1 MATLAYPDKYVLS
14 SRFSSSILKAVFSVR
29 LYSISSDENKTLLFS
44 NGKSHLFF
52 FFFSLSMILNNRF
65 HAATKVAKLPSLEST
80 FTDET
85 RLLLYA
91 LKSQAMHGPT
101 EIKSKWH
108 MTREERGKYET
119 WANLGKMSN
128 FEAMRLY
135 VKLLE
140 EEDKYWYEAI
150 DEETM
155 EIKENFGKVMTE
167 EERMNSNNASACA
180 RVKKV
185 AKWAEAMERGR
196 WETTTTTTTST
207 SKPPCPRYQ
216 HGATL
221 TGDGSKMIV
230 SGGCYRGRFVADT
243 YAFDVAASR
252 WRKMEYTEDE
262 RVWGKSFKQE
272 EKESL
277 APISGHRLI
286 TLKDGYTYSFGGK
299 FSKGSKRA
307 NDTDLAVFRLALME
321 AEENSSS
328 SSSTSVLKG
337 AWIPVHVKGKRG
349 PCARRGMSVTKVG
362 KDGDVVV
369 FGGEDED
376 RRYLND
382 CWRLDFK
389 TMSWVACD
397 ENTNALT
404 GNSSEDQK
412 EKAAVASV
420 SATFVTPAARAEH
433 VAIPWGRDK
442 MIIFGGT
449 GASFKCFDDL
459 YALDVSSGKWKAV
472 SASSSSNNNVS
483 KTPLARAGHCVA
495 SLKND
500 RYALIIGGGNNQNG
514 VLETAILDLNEVKW
528 ITSDDE
534 NNPEFMKFESPK
546 FVGEGMSA
554 VSFES
559 VDGNE
564 SVLMTFGGYNGSCGN
579 DLQVYKLPNEFPT
592 RGTTI
597 AKETT
602 TTTGKTTTTPST
614 NNNNN
619 NNKGDG
625 EDEKKIAELHHLLT
639 QAREEANQIRA
650 DARLVVDAHASLQ
663 SKLEHTER
671 MRVDAESLLKSE
683 RKIKAQLNDKLER
696 LDRENLRLRE
706 RLKEYEGNNKA
717 WF

>member
-1 MATLAYPDKYVLS
+1 M
-14 SRFSSSILKAVFSVR
+14 
-29 LYSISSDENKTLLFS
+29 
-44 NGKSHLFF
+44 
-52 FFFSLSMILNNRF
+52 MIINNRF

-472 SASSSSNNNVS
+472 SASSSSNNNAS

-579 DLQVYKLPNEFPT
+579 DLQVYKLPNEFPI

-619 NNKGDG
+619 NSKGDG

>member
-1 MATLAYPDKYVLS
+1 
-14 SRFSSSILKAVFSVR
+14 
-29 LYSISSDENKTLLFS
+29 
-44 NGKSHLFF
+44 
-52 FFFSLSMILNNRF
+52 MIIINNRF

-472 SASSSSNNNVS
+472 SASSSSNNNAS

-592 RGTTI
+592 RGTAI

-619 NNKGDG
+619 NSKGDG

>member
-1 MATLAYPDKYVLS
+1 M
-14 SRFSSSILKAVFSVR
+14 
-29 LYSISSDENKTLLFS
+29 
-44 NGKSHLFF
+44 
-52 FFFSLSMILNNRF
+52 MIINNRF

-91 LKSQAMHGPT
+91 LKSQAIHGPT

-119 WANLGKMSN
+119 WANLGEMSN

-196 WETTTTTTTST
+196 WETTTTTATST

-472 SASSSSNNNVS
+472 SASSSSNNNAS

-592 RGTTI
+592 RGTAI

-619 NNKGDG
+619 NSKGDG

>member
-1 MATLAYPDKYVLS
+1 
-14 SRFSSSILKAVFSVR
+14 
-29 LYSISSDENKTLLFS
+29 
-44 NGKSHLFF
+44 
-52 FFFSLSMILNNRF
+52 MIINNRF

-196 WETTTTTTTST
+196 WETTTTTTST

-328 SSSTSVLKG
+328 SSTSVLKG

-349 PCARRGMSVTKVG
+349 PCARRGMSVTKIG

-472 SASSSSNNNVS
+472 SASSSSNNNAS

-579 DLQVYKLPNEFPT
+579 DLQVYKLPNEFPI

-619 NNKGDG
+619 NSKGDG

>member
-1 MATLAYPDKYVLS
+1 
-14 SRFSSSILKAVFSVR
+14 
-29 LYSISSDENKTLLFS
+29 
-44 NGKSHLFF
+44 
-52 FFFSLSMILNNRF
+52 MIINNRF

-91 LKSQAMHGPT
+91 LKSQAIHGPT

-328 SSSTSVLKG
+328 SSSSSTSVLKG

-472 SASSSSNNNVS
+472 SASSSSNNNAS

-528 ITSDDE
+528 ITSHDE
-534 NNPEFMKFESPK
+534 NDPEFMKFESPK

-602 TTTGKTTTTPST
+602 TTTGKT
-614 NNNNN
+614 NNNS
-619 NNKGDG
+619 KGDG

-663 SKLEHTER
+663 SKLEQTER

-696 LDRENLRLRE
+696 LDRENLRLRD
-706 RLKEYEGNNKA
+706 RLKEYEGNTKA

>member
-1 MATLAYPDKYVLS
+1 
-14 SRFSSSILKAVFSVR
+14 
-29 LYSISSDENKTLLFS
+29 
-44 NGKSHLFF
+44 
-52 FFFSLSMILNNRF
+52 MILNNRF

-196 WETTTTTTTST
+196 WETTNTTITST

-619 NNKGDG
+619 NNNKGDG

>member
-1 MATLAYPDKYVLS
+1 
-14 SRFSSSILKAVFSVR
+14 VFG
-29 LYSISSDENKTLLFS
+29 ENKTPNFS

-52 FFFSLSMILNNRF
+52 FFFFSLSMMIINNRF

-91 LKSQAMHGPT
+91 LKSQAIHGPT

-602 TTTGKTTTTPST
+602 TTTGKTTTAPST

-619 NNKGDG
+619 NSKGDG

>member
-1 MATLAYPDKYVLS
+1 
-14 SRFSSSILKAVFSVR
+14 
-29 LYSISSDENKTLLFS
+29 
-44 NGKSHLFF
+44 
-52 FFFSLSMILNNRF
+52 MILNNRF

-321 AEENSSS
+321 AEENSSSS

-619 NNKGDG
+619 NSKGDG

>member
-1 MATLAYPDKYVLS
+1 M
-14 SRFSSSILKAVFSVR
+14 
-29 LYSISSDENKTLLFS
+29 
-44 NGKSHLFF
+44 
-52 FFFSLSMILNNRF
+52 MIINNRF

-91 LKSQAMHGPT
+91 LKSQAIHGPT

-528 ITSDDE
+528 ITSHDE
-534 NNPEFMKFESPK
+534 NDPEFMKFESPK

-619 NNKGDG
+619 NSKGDG

>member
-1 MATLAYPDKYVLS
+1 M
-14 SRFSSSILKAVFSVR
+14 
-29 LYSISSDENKTLLFS
+29 
-44 NGKSHLFF
+44 
-52 FFFSLSMILNNRF
+52 MILNNRF

-579 DLQVYKLPNEFPT
+579 DLQVYKLPNEFPI

-619 NNKGDG
+619 NSKGDG

-706 RLKEYEGNNKA
+706 RLKEYEGNNNKA

>member
-1 MATLAYPDKYVLS
+1 
-14 SRFSSSILKAVFSVR
+14 
-29 LYSISSDENKTLLFS
+29 
-44 NGKSHLFF
+44 
-52 FFFSLSMILNNRF
+52 MIIINNRF

-91 LKSQAMHGPT
+91 LKSQAIHGPT

-397 ENTNALT
+397 ENTSALT

-412 EKAAVASV
+412 KKTAVASV

-472 SASSSSNNNVS
+472 SASSSSNNNAS

-579 DLQVYKLPNEFPT
+579 DLQVYKLPNEFPI

-619 NNKGDG
+619 NSKGDG

>member
-1 MATLAYPDKYVLS
+1 
-14 SRFSSSILKAVFSVR
+14 
-29 LYSISSDENKTLLFS
+29 
-44 NGKSHLFF
+44 
-52 FFFSLSMILNNRF
+52 MILNNRF

-91 LKSQAMHGPT
+91 LKSQAIHGPT

-472 SASSSSNNNVS
+472 SASSSSNNNAS

-579 DLQVYKLPNEFPT
+579 DLQVYKLPNEFPI

-619 NNKGDG
+619 NSKGDG

-706 RLKEYEGNNKA
+706 RLKEYEGNNNKA

>member
-1 MATLAYPDKYVLS
+1 
-14 SRFSSSILKAVFSVR
+14 
-29 LYSISSDENKTLLFS
+29 
-44 NGKSHLFF
+44 
-52 FFFSLSMILNNRF
+52 
-65 HAATKVAKLPSLEST
+65 
-80 FTDET
+80 
-85 RLLLYA
+85 
-91 LKSQAMHGPT
+91 MHGPT

-472 SASSSSNNNVS
+472 SASSSSNNNAS

-619 NNKGDG
+619 NSKGDG

-683 RKIKAQLNDKLER
+683 RKIKAQLSDKLER

>member
-1 MATLAYPDKYVLS
+1 
-14 SRFSSSILKAVFSVR
+14 
-29 LYSISSDENKTLLFS
+29 
-44 NGKSHLFF
+44 
-52 FFFSLSMILNNRF
+52 MIINNRF

-91 LKSQAMHGPT
+91 LKSQAIHGPT

-196 WETTTTTTTST
+196 WETTTTTTST

-321 AEENSSS
+321 AEENSS

-472 SASSSSNNNVS
+472 SASSSSNNNAS

-619 NNKGDG
+619 SKGDG
-625 EDEKKIAELHHLLT
+625 EDEKKIAELHHLLS

-706 RLKEYEGNNKA
+706 RLKEYEGNTKA

>member
-1 MATLAYPDKYVLS
+1 
-14 SRFSSSILKAVFSVR
+14 
-29 LYSISSDENKTLLFS
+29 
-44 NGKSHLFF
+44 
-52 FFFSLSMILNNRF
+52 MILNNRF

-472 SASSSSNNNVS
+472 SASSSSNNNAS

-602 TTTGKTTTTPST
+602 TTTGKTTTAPST
-614 NNNNN
+614 NNN

>member
-1 MATLAYPDKYVLS
+1 LAKTKLQI
-14 SRFSSSILKAVFSVR
+14 FLTEN
-29 LYSISSDENKTLLFS
+29 LISF
-44 NGKSHLFF
+44 FF

-619 NNKGDG
+619 NSKGDG

>member
-1 MATLAYPDKYVLS
+1 
-14 SRFSSSILKAVFSVR
+14 
-29 LYSISSDENKTLLFS
+29 
-44 NGKSHLFF
+44 
-52 FFFSLSMILNNRF
+52 
-65 HAATKVAKLPSLEST
+65 
-80 FTDET
+80 
-85 RLLLYA
+85 
-91 LKSQAMHGPT
+91 MHGPT

-472 SASSSSNNNVS
+472 SASSSSNNNAS

-579 DLQVYKLPNEFPT
+579 DLQVYKLPNEFPI

-619 NNKGDG
+619 NSKGDG

-706 RLKEYEGNNKA
+706 RLKEYEGNNNKA

>member
-1 MATLAYPDKYVLS
+1 M
-14 SRFSSSILKAVFSVR
+14 
-29 LYSISSDENKTLLFS
+29 
-44 NGKSHLFF
+44 
-52 FFFSLSMILNNRF
+52 MIINNRF

-472 SASSSSNNNVS
+472 SASSSSNNNAS

-619 NNKGDG
+619 NSKGDG

-706 RLKEYEGNNKA
+706 RLKEYEGNNNKA

>member
-1 MATLAYPDKYVLS
+1 
-14 SRFSSSILKAVFSVR
+14 
-29 LYSISSDENKTLLFS
+29 
-44 NGKSHLFF
+44 
-52 FFFSLSMILNNRF
+52 MIINNRF

-472 SASSSSNNNVS
+472 SASSSSNNNAS

-619 NNKGDG
+619 NSKGDG

-696 LDRENLRLRE
+696 LDRENLRLRD
-706 RLKEYEGNNKA
+706 RLKEYEGNTKA

>member
-1 MATLAYPDKYVLS
+1 M
-14 SRFSSSILKAVFSVR
+14 
-29 LYSISSDENKTLLFS
+29 
-44 NGKSHLFF
+44 
-52 FFFSLSMILNNRF
+52 MIINNRF

-91 LKSQAMHGPT
+91 LKSQAIHGPT

-328 SSSTSVLKG
+328 SSTSVLKG

-472 SASSSSNNNVS
+472 SASSSSNNNAS

-579 DLQVYKLPNEFPT
+579 DLQVYKLPNEFPI

-619 NNKGDG
+619 NSKGDG

>member
-1 MATLAYPDKYVLS
+1 M
-14 SRFSSSILKAVFSVR
+14 
-29 LYSISSDENKTLLFS
+29 
-44 NGKSHLFF
+44 
-52 FFFSLSMILNNRF
+52 MIINNRF

-91 LKSQAMHGPT
+91 LKSQAIHGPT

-328 SSSTSVLKG
+328 SSTSVLKG

-412 EKAAVASV
+412 EKATVASV

-472 SASSSSNNNVS
+472 SASSSSNNNAS

-534 NNPEFMKFESPK
+534 NNPEFMRFESPK

-619 NNKGDG
+619 NSKGDG

-663 SKLEHTER
+663 SKLEQTER
-671 MRVDAESLLKSE
+671 MRVDCESLLKSE

-706 RLKEYEGNNKA
+706 RLKEYEGNTKA

>member
-1 MATLAYPDKYVLS
+1 LA
-14 SRFSSSILKAVFSVR
+14 
-29 LYSISSDENKTLLFS
+29 KTKLPIFS

-52 FFFSLSMILNNRF
+52 FFFSLSMMILNNRF

>member
-1 MATLAYPDKYVLS
+1 
-14 SRFSSSILKAVFSVR
+14 
-29 LYSISSDENKTLLFS
+29 
-44 NGKSHLFF
+44 
-52 FFFSLSMILNNRF
+52 MIINNRF

-91 LKSQAMHGPT
+91 LKSQAIHGPT

-135 VKLLE
+135 VKVLE

-221 TGDGSKMIV
+221 SGDGSKMIV

-472 SASSSSNNNVS
+472 SASSSSNNNAS

-579 DLQVYKLPNEFPT
+579 DLQVYKLPNEFPI

-619 NNKGDG
+619 NSKGDG

-706 RLKEYEGNNKA
+706 RLKEYEGNNNKA

>member
-1 MATLAYPDKYVLS
+1 M
-14 SRFSSSILKAVFSVR
+14 
-29 LYSISSDENKTLLFS
+29 
-44 NGKSHLFF
+44 
-52 FFFSLSMILNNRF
+52 MINNRF

-349 PCARRGMSVTKVG
+349 PCARRGMSVTKIG

-472 SASSSSNNNVS
+472 SASSSSNNNAS

-592 RGTTI
+592 RGTAI

-619 NNKGDG
+619 NSKGDG

>member
-1 MATLAYPDKYVLS
+1 
-14 SRFSSSILKAVFSVR
+14 VFG
-29 LYSISSDENKTLLFS
+29 ENKTPNFS
-44 NGKSHLFF
+44 NGKSHLFFF

-472 SASSSSNNNVS
+472 SASSSSNNNAS

-619 NNKGDG
+619 NNNSKGDG

>member
-1 MATLAYPDKYVLS
+1 
-14 SRFSSSILKAVFSVR
+14 
-29 LYSISSDENKTLLFS
+29 
-44 NGKSHLFF
+44 
-52 FFFSLSMILNNRF
+52 MILNNRF

-328 SSSTSVLKG
+328 SSSSTSVLKG

-472 SASSSSNNNVS
+472 SASSSSNNNAS

-619 NNKGDG
+619 NSKGDG

>member
-1 MATLAYPDKYVLS
+1 M
-14 SRFSSSILKAVFSVR
+14 
-29 LYSISSDENKTLLFS
+29 
-44 NGKSHLFF
+44 
-52 FFFSLSMILNNRF
+52 
-65 HAATKVAKLPSLEST
+65 AKLPSLEST

-91 LKSQAMHGPT
+91 LKSQAIHGPT

-472 SASSSSNNNVS
+472 SASSSSNNNAS

-592 RGTTI
+592 RGTAI

-619 NNKGDG
+619 NSKGDG

>member
-1 MATLAYPDKYVLS
+1 M
-14 SRFSSSILKAVFSVR
+14 
-29 LYSISSDENKTLLFS
+29 
-44 NGKSHLFF
+44 
-52 FFFSLSMILNNRF
+52 MINNRF

-619 NNKGDG
+619 NSKGDG

>member
-1 MATLAYPDKYVLS
+1 M
-14 SRFSSSILKAVFSVR
+14 
-29 LYSISSDENKTLLFS
+29 
-44 NGKSHLFF
+44 
-52 FFFSLSMILNNRF
+52 MILNNRF

-91 LKSQAMHGPT
+91 LKSQAIHGPT

-472 SASSSSNNNVS
+472 SASSSSNNNAS

-579 DLQVYKLPNEFPT
+579 DLQVYKLPNEFPI

-619 NNKGDG
+619 NSKGDG

-706 RLKEYEGNNKA
+706 RLKEYEGNNNKA

>member
-1 MATLAYPDKYVLS
+1 M
-14 SRFSSSILKAVFSVR
+14 
-29 LYSISSDENKTLLFS
+29 
-44 NGKSHLFF
+44 
-52 FFFSLSMILNNRF
+52 MIINNRF

-472 SASSSSNNNVS
+472 SASSSSNNNAS

-602 TTTGKTTTTPST
+602 TTTGKTTTAPST

-619 NNKGDG
+619 NSKGDG

>member
-1 MATLAYPDKYVLS
+1 
-14 SRFSSSILKAVFSVR
+14 VFG
-29 LYSISSDENKTLLFS
+29 ENKTPNFS
-44 NGKSHLFF
+44 NGKSHLFFF

-619 NNKGDG
+619 NSKGDG

>member
-1 MATLAYPDKYVLS
+1 M
-14 SRFSSSILKAVFSVR
+14 
-29 LYSISSDENKTLLFS
+29 
-44 NGKSHLFF
+44 
-52 FFFSLSMILNNRF
+52 MILNNRF

-472 SASSSSNNNVS
+472 SASSSSNNNAS

-579 DLQVYKLPNEFPT
+579 DLQVYKLPNEFPI

-619 NNKGDG
+619 NSKGDG

>member
-1 MATLAYPDKYVLS
+1 
-14 SRFSSSILKAVFSVR
+14 
-29 LYSISSDENKTLLFS
+29 
-44 NGKSHLFF
+44 
-52 FFFSLSMILNNRF
+52 MILNNRF

-592 RGTTI
+592 RGTAI

-619 NNKGDG
+619 NSKGDG

>member
-1 MATLAYPDKYVLS
+1 
-14 SRFSSSILKAVFSVR
+14 
-29 LYSISSDENKTLLFS
+29 
-44 NGKSHLFF
+44 
-52 FFFSLSMILNNRF
+52 MILNNRF

-91 LKSQAMHGPT
+91 LKSQALHGPT

-299 FSKGSKRA
+299 FSKVSKRA

-321 AEENSSS
+321 AEENSS

-472 SASSSSNNNVS
+472 SASSSSNNNAS

-619 NNKGDG
+619 NSKGDG

>member
-1 MATLAYPDKYVLS
+1 M
-14 SRFSSSILKAVFSVR
+14 
-29 LYSISSDENKTLLFS
+29 
-44 NGKSHLFF
+44 
-52 FFFSLSMILNNRF
+52 MILNNRF

-472 SASSSSNNNVS
+472 SASSSSNNNAS

-619 NNKGDG
+619 NSKGDG

>member
-1 MATLAYPDKYVLS
+1 M
-14 SRFSSSILKAVFSVR
+14 
-29 LYSISSDENKTLLFS
+29 
-44 NGKSHLFF
+44 
-52 FFFSLSMILNNRF
+52 MIINNRF

-91 LKSQAMHGPT
+91 LKSQAIHGPT

-472 SASSSSNNNVS
+472 SASSSSNNNAS

-619 NNKGDG
+619 NSKGDG

>member
-1 MATLAYPDKYVLS
+1 M
-14 SRFSSSILKAVFSVR
+14 
-29 LYSISSDENKTLLFS
+29 
-44 NGKSHLFF
+44 
-52 FFFSLSMILNNRF
+52 
-65 HAATKVAKLPSLEST
+65 AKLPSLEST

-619 NNKGDG
+619 NSKGDG

>member
-1 MATLAYPDKYVLS
+1 
-14 SRFSSSILKAVFSVR
+14 
-29 LYSISSDENKTLLFS
+29 
-44 NGKSHLFF
+44 
-52 FFFSLSMILNNRF
+52 MIIINNRF

-91 LKSQAMHGPT
+91 LKSQAIHGPT

-472 SASSSSNNNVS
+472 SASSSSNNNAS

-579 DLQVYKLPNEFPT
+579 DLQVYKLPNEFPI

-619 NNKGDG
+619 NSKGDG

-706 RLKEYEGNNKA
+706 RLKEYEGNNNKA

>member
-1 MATLAYPDKYVLS
+1 
-14 SRFSSSILKAVFSVR
+14 
-29 LYSISSDENKTLLFS
+29 
-44 NGKSHLFF
+44 
-52 FFFSLSMILNNRF
+52 MILNNRF

-472 SASSSSNNNVS
+472 SASSSSNNNAS

-619 NNKGDG
+619 NSKGDG

-706 RLKEYEGNNKA
+706 RLKSTKVIIRLGFNFILLCDI
-717 WF
+717 WMM